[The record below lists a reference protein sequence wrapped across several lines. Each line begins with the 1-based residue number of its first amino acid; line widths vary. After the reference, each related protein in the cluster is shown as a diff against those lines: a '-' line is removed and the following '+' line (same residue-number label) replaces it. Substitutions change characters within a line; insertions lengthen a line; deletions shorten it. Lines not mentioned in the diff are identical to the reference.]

1 MRSDVRPGAQDDG
14 LAAGPKHAV
23 PKDPPARK
31 DPPAKTKRMPRAQRE
46 QQMLDAAVRIFSR
59 SGYHA
64 ASMDEIA
71 EASDVS
77 KPMLYLYHGSKEAL
91 FAACIRREAAR
102 LIAAVAQAAEPG
114 LEPGEQLRRGL
125 TAFFAFVAEHRDSWI
140 VLYQQARA
148 QGEPIV
154 EEVAAARRQVVN
166 AVTALVRRSARASV
180 PAPRGAGGAA
190 GGDGAAGGRVRP
202 DRGEAAAVAQAIVG
216 AADALAGWVLDTGP
230 EPPEQTA
237 RRLMSVIW
245 IGLEPRLHGA
255 RYAADPEEQS
265 GSSC

>member
-1 MRSDVRPGAQDDG
+1 
-14 LAAGPKHAV
+14 
-23 PKDPPARK
+23 
-31 DPPAKTKRMPRAQRE
+31 MPRAQRE
-46 QQMLDAAVRIFSR
+46 QQMLDAAVRVFSR
-59 SGYHA
+59 CGYHA

-71 EASDVS
+71 EASNVS
-77 KPMLYLYHGSKEAL
+77 KPMLYLYLGSKEAL
-91 FAACIRREAAR
+91 FVACIRREADR

-114 LEPGEQLRRGL
+114 LETGEQLRRGL

-154 EEVAAARRQVVN
+154 EEVAASRRQVVN
-166 AVTALVRRSARASV
+166 AVTALVRRAARASV
-180 PAPRGAGGAA
+180 PPQRDGAHAGGGAPAA
-190 GGDGAAGGRVRP
+190 APRP

-230 EPPEQTA
+230 EPPEETA

-255 RYAADPEEQS
+255 RYVADPAPDPAADQAPDPQ
-265 GSSC
+265 G

>member
-1 MRSDVRPGAQDDG
+1 MRPDVRPDAPDAGAT
-14 LAAGPKHAV
+14 AAPPKA
-23 PKDPPARK
+23 
-31 DPPAKTKRMPRAQRE
+31 KRMPRAQRE
-46 QQMLDAAVRIFSR
+46 QQMLDAAVRVFSR
-59 SGYHA
+59 CGYHA

-77 KPMLYLYHGSKEAL
+77 KPMLYLYLGSKESL
-91 FAACIRREAAR
+91 FAACIRREADR

-114 LEPGEQLRRGL
+114 LETGEQLRRGL
-125 TAFFAFVAEHRDSWI
+125 TAFFAFVAEHRESWI

-154 EEVAAARRQVVN
+154 EEVAAARRQVVD
-166 AVTALVRRSARASV
+166 AVTALVRRAARASV
-180 PAPRGAGGAA
+180 PQPRGDAA
-190 GGDGAAGGRVRP
+190 GEAGSRR

-216 AADALAGWVLDTGP
+216 AADALAGWVLETGP
-230 EPPEQTA
+230 EPPEDTA

-255 RYAADPEEQS
+255 RYGTGPGDPAADPA
-265 GSSC
+265 

>member
-1 MRSDVRPGAQDDG
+1 MRSDVRPAAPDDG
-14 LAAGPKHAV
+14 SAPAPKA
-23 PKDPPARK
+23 
-31 DPPAKTKRMPRAQRE
+31 KRMPRAQRE
-46 QQMLDAAVRIFSR
+46 QQMLDAAVQVFSR
-59 SGYHA
+59 CGYHA

-77 KPMLYLYHGSKEAL
+77 KPMLYLYLGSKEAL
-91 FAACIRREAAR
+91 FAACIRREADR

-114 LEPGEQLRRGL
+114 LETGEQLRRGL
-125 TAFFAFVAEHRDSWI
+125 TAFFAFVAEHRESWI

-166 AVTALVRRSARASV
+166 AVTALVRRAARARV
-180 PAPRGAGGAA
+180 PAPREGGCADA
-190 GGDGAAGGRVRP
+190 PDRP

-230 EPPEQTA
+230 EPPEETA

-245 IGLEPRLHGA
+245 IGLEPRLHGV
-255 RYAADPEEQS
+255 RYAADPEE
-265 GSSC
+265 

>member
-1 MRSDVRPGAQDDG
+1 MRSDARP
-14 LAAGPKHAV
+14 AATSATGTPK
-23 PKDPPARK
+23 
-31 DPPAKTKRMPRAQRE
+31 AKRVPRAQRE
-46 QQMLDAAVRIFSR
+46 QQMLDAAVQVFSR
-59 SGYHA
+59 CGYHA

-77 KPMLYLYHGSKEAL
+77 KPMLYLYLGSKEEL

-102 LIAAVAQAAEPG
+102 LIEAVGQAAEPG
-114 LEPGEQLRRGL
+114 LETGEQLRRGL
-125 TAFFAFVAEHRDSWI
+125 TAFFAFVAEHRESWI

-148 QGEPIV
+148 QGEPVV
-154 EEVAAARRQVVN
+154 EEVAAARRQVVD
-166 AVTALVRRSARASV
+166 AVTLLVRRAALDSV
-180 PAPRGAGGAA
+180 PTPRLGE
-190 GGDGAAGGRVRP
+190 RP

-230 EPPEQTA
+230 EPPEETA

-255 RYAADPEEQS
+255 RYAADPPTPDEPTPDES
-265 GSSC
+265 AR